1 MKTIIVTVALVFT
14 SLTFAQK
21 GEMKREKMKPEEK
34 IEKQLEKMTSELNLT
49 DEQQQ
54 KIKPLLEAQAKNREA
69 KKEEMKDLKANGEK
83 LSPENRLKMREEM
96 KENQSEMKNN
106 LAKILSAEQMEKWE
120 NHQNERKEKMK
131 ERLKERKSKK

>member
-21 GEMKREKMKPEEK
+21 GEMKRERMKPEEK

-54 KIKPLLEAQAKNREA
+54 KIKPLLEAQSKNREA

-83 LSPENRLKMREEM
+83 LSPEDRLKMREEM